1 MTDNSFQAR
10 VKRYQLS
17 NGITLLVLENHAN
30 PTVSISGSAR
40 AGEYFNPPGKDNL
53 AGVTANMLNK
63 GAGGRTK
70 LEIAESLESVG
81 ARAGVGANTF
91 TISINGLSLSRN
103 LPLVI
108 STLADQL
115 RTPSFPKDELEK
127 LKQRIIANIQEDLD
141 DTRSRAYE
149 RLSQSIFAETSPFYI
164 FPTERVISEIESITV
179 DDLQGFY
186 RQYYGPA
193 SMVLA
198 VVGDVQPEEVRALIE
213 EKLGSWVG
221 APKPEIDLPMTQL
234 QAEAR
239 REVVAMKDKPNC
251 DVLIGHASQLR
262 RSNPDYFEAVI
273 GNNAL
278 GESTLSSRLGIKVRD
293 EMGLT
298 YGINSSFSKTGI
310 GDGPF
315 LIGVTVAPEN
325 IDRAIDAS
333 LEIVQDYISTGIRE
347 EELRDEK
354 TSVIG
359 SFKLGLATNA
369 GIAGQLVSAEVF
381 ELGVKFLD
389 GYPSLIK
396 DISKEKVDQAIKK
409 YFHPERATT
418 VIAGTF

>member
-1 MTDNSFQAR
+1 MNDHSFQAR
-10 VKRYQLS
+10 TKRYQLN
-17 NGITLLVLENHAN
+17 NGITLLVLENHSN
-30 PTVSISGSAR
+30 PTVSLSGSAR

-70 LEIAESLESVG
+70 LEIAEGLESAG

-91 TISINGLSLSRN
+91 TISVSGLSLSRD

-115 RTPSFPKDELEK
+115 RAPSFPKDELEK
-127 LKQRIIANIQEDLD
+127 LKQRIIANIQEDQE

-164 FPTERVISEIESITV
+164 FPTERVIREIEGITV
-179 DDLQGFY
+179 EDIQGFY
-186 RQYYGPA
+186 QQYYGA
-193 SMVLA
+193 GSMVLG
-198 VVGDVQPEEVRALIE
+198 VVGDVKPDEVLALVE
-213 EKLGSWVG
+213 EKLGDWEG
-221 APKPEIDLPMTQL
+221 AAKPEIDLPMTPL
-234 QAEAR
+234 QTEAR

-273 GNNAL
+273 ANNAL

-325 IDRAIDAS
+325 IDRAIDAA
-333 LEIVQDYISTGIRE
+333 LEIVDDYISTGIRE

-354 TSVIG
+354 TSMVG
-359 SFKLGLATNA
+359 SYKLGLATNA

-381 ELGVKFLD
+381 GLGVQFLD
-389 GYPSLIK
+389 EYPSLIK
-396 DISKEKVDQAIKK
+396 DISKEQIDQAIRK
-409 YFHPERATT
+409 YFHPRLATT